1 MKLRFTPRAANDLSE
16 IADYIRVENP
26 HAALRVRAAILE
38 SVELL
43 AQFPEIGRLQSV
55 EGVRKIVAR
64 KYPYLIYY
72 LAQDEEVVILTV
84 QHPAR
89 DRAYSDL

>member
-16 IADYIRVENP
+16 IADYIRAENP
-26 HAALRVRAAILE
+26 NAALSVRASVLE

-43 AQFPEIGRLQSV
+43 MQFPEIGRLQTV

-64 KYPYLIYY
+64 KHPYLIYY
-72 LAQDEEVVILTV
+72 LVQDDEVIVLTIRR
-84 QHPAR
+84 PAKE
-89 DRAYSDL
+89 RAYSDR